1 MANVALQLSD
11 VRKAF
16 TGVQVLHG
24 INLDLRAG
32 EVLGLVGENGAGKS
46 TLMNI
51 IGGVIA
57 MDSGRMSLF
66 GEPYDP
72 SSPLSATEL
81 GIAFVHQE
89 LNLFANLTVAE
100 NLFIAGFP
108 KTWFGAIDRRAMR
121 RKASECIAR
130 FSLPVT
136 PETKVESLSVGIR
149 QMIEISRAL
158 MRNTRIMIFDEPTTS
173 LSKREKEKLFK
184 TINELKERGI
194 SIVYISHIL
203 EDVFRLCDRITVL
216 RDGRIIAT
224 APAADFSE
232 SQLIKSM
239 VGREMTHLYP
249 TVEKAIGST
258 VLLEA
263 SRISWQGIVKDV
275 SLKIREGEIVGI
287 YGLMGAGRT
296 ELAKVLFGVEQ
307 LDKGEVTMNGV
318 KLARLSPEICIR
330 EQAAFITEDRFNEGL
345 LSTKPVDDNLDLVKM
360 ADLQNGMGVVNVGER
375 NRLNQQAI
383 RDLQIKVSDSKRQL
397 VNSLSGGNQQKVVFG
412 KWVMKKPRILILD
425 EPTRGVDVGAKFEI
439 YTIILN
445 LAKSG
450 SAILIISSEI
460 EELIGTC
467 DRMLV
472 MKHGVVT
479 GDMPKS
485 EFDREKILGLAL

>member
-1 MANVALQLSD
+1 MTNVALQLSD

-57 MDSGRMSLF
+57 MDSGCMSLF

-72 SSPLSATEL
+72 RSPLSATEQ

-108 KTWFGAIDRRAMR
+108 KTWFGAIDHRAMR
-121 RKASECIAR
+121 RTASERIAR

-136 PETKVESLSVGIR
+136 PGTKVESLSTGIR

-158 MRNTRIMIFDEPTTS
+158 MRNTRVMIFDEPTTS

-184 TINELKERGI
+184 TISELKERGI

-216 RDGRIIAT
+216 RDGKIIAT

-232 SQLIKSM
+232 SQLIKAM
-239 VGREMTHLYP
+239 VGREMTHIYP

-263 SRISWQGIVKDV
+263 SRISWKGIVKDV

-307 LDKGEVTMNGV
+307 LDEGEVTMNGV
-318 KLARLSPEICIR
+318 KLTRLSPEICIG

-360 ADLQNGMGVVNVGER
+360 TDLQNGMGVVDVGER

>member
-1 MANVALQLSD
+1 
-11 VRKAF
+11 
-16 TGVQVLHG
+16 
-24 INLDLRAG
+24 
-32 EVLGLVGENGAGKS
+32 
-46 TLMNI
+46 
-51 IGGVIA
+51 
-57 MDSGRMSLF
+57 
-66 GEPYDP
+66 
-72 SSPLSATEL
+72 
-81 GIAFVHQE
+81 
-89 LNLFANLTVAE
+89 
-100 NLFIAGFP
+100 
-108 KTWFGAIDRRAMR
+108 
-121 RKASECIAR
+121 
-130 FSLPVT
+130 
-136 PETKVESLSVGIR
+136 
-149 QMIEISRAL
+149 
-158 MRNTRIMIFDEPTTS
+158 
-173 LSKREKEKLFK
+173 
-184 TINELKERGI
+184 
-194 SIVYISHIL
+194 
-203 EDVFRLCDRITVL
+203 
-216 RDGRIIAT
+216 
-224 APAADFSE
+224 
-232 SQLIKSM
+232 
-239 VGREMTHLYP
+239 
-249 TVEKAIGST
+249 
-258 VLLEA
+258 
-263 SRISWQGIVKDV
+263 
-275 SLKIREGEIVGI
+275 
-287 YGLMGAGRT
+287 MGAGRT

-360 ADLQNGMGVVNVGER
+360 VDLQNGMGVVNVGER

-383 RDLQIKVSDSKRQL
+383 SDLQIKVSDSKRQL

>member
-1 MANVALQLSD
+1 
-11 VRKAF
+11 
-16 TGVQVLHG
+16 
-24 INLDLRAG
+24 
-32 EVLGLVGENGAGKS
+32 
-46 TLMNI
+46 
-51 IGGVIA
+51 
-57 MDSGRMSLF
+57 
-66 GEPYDP
+66 
-72 SSPLSATEL
+72 
-81 GIAFVHQE
+81 
-89 LNLFANLTVAE
+89 
-100 NLFIAGFP
+100 
-108 KTWFGAIDRRAMR
+108 
-121 RKASECIAR
+121 
-130 FSLPVT
+130 
-136 PETKVESLSVGIR
+136 
-149 QMIEISRAL
+149 
-158 MRNTRIMIFDEPTTS
+158 MIFDEPTTS

-203 EDVFRLCDRITVL
+203 DDVFRLCDRITVL

-397 VNSLSGGNQQKVVFG
+397 VNSLSGGNQQKGVFG